1 MKKEILLII
10 IFLLIIT
17 VISGCINRTS
27 YNSEMEFYKKSDMGT
42 DVIRLTNDSA
52 NDDIFYQNPS
62 FFSPDD
68 SKFLFRSQRGDGKYR
83 LYILDL
89 ISGDINLLR
98 EDTSFGWIPT
108 WSKNSEEVYVGH
120 IGKIITINVENF
132 EARII
137 DIPSDSWITF
147 LDLSPSGDQ
156 LVFVEE
162 NTLPWID
169 HHKILSVINID
180 GSGYRQVYILDHVNE
195 FYLDHPFFIDENT
208 ILFLTRGENR
218 DFTGDFNKPYLINLE
233 TGNISRFPICCS
245 HYDVHP
251 DGDKI
256 LCASEGYIIDLDG
269 NILKETFGIKGHGV
283 WSSDGETFMM
293 TGDPVP
299 VTNDSPY
306 FGKITIMKLSSN
318 ETYNLVSHENTY
330 DSSLEVHIQP
340 NAHFSRDGRF
350 IIYLSDK
357 DGNLD
362 LYMVEVPN
370 L

>member
-1 MKKEILLII
+1 MKQGIFLII
-10 IFLLIIT
+10 SLIIL
-17 VISGCINRTS
+17 IALLNGCINKTLYS
-27 YNSEMEFYKKSDMGT
+27 SEIEFYKKSDLGT
-42 DVIRLTNDSA
+42 DVIRLTSNSA
-52 NDDIFYQNPS
+52 NDDIFYQNPN

-68 SKFLFRSQRGDGKYR
+68 SKFLFRSQRSDGNYR

-89 ISGDINLLR
+89 KSGNITLLR
-98 EDTSFGWIPT
+98 EDTSFGWMPT
-108 WSKNSEEVYVGH
+108 WSKDSREVYVGH
-120 IGKIITINVENF
+120 IGKIFVINIENL
-132 EARII
+132 EERII
-137 DIPSDSWITF
+137 KIPTDSWITF

-162 NTLPWID
+162 DSRTWVD

-180 GSGYRQVYILDHVNE
+180 GSGYRQVYNLDHVNE
-195 FYLDHPFFIDENT
+195 FYLDHPFFIEENKV
-208 ILFLTRGENR
+208 LFLTRGENR
-218 DFTGDFNKPYLINLE
+218 DFTGDFNKPYIFNLD
-233 TGNISRFPICCS
+233 TGNISRLPLCCS

-256 LCASEGYIIDLDG
+256 LCASEGYIIDLNG
-269 NILKETFGIKGHGV
+269 NILKETYGIKGHGV
-283 WSSDGETFMM
+283 WSYDGETFMM

-299 VTNDSPY
+299 VPDSSTY
-306 FGKITIMKLSSN
+306 FGKITIMKFSSN

-330 DSSLEVHIQP
+330 DSSLNVHIQP

-350 IIYLSDK
+350 IIYQSDK

-362 LYMVEVPN
+362 LYLVEVPN